1 MLSQYLLMPIKKA
14 NAKEIPVQRQYQFN
28 SILVDAVFADGRKEI
43 KELFDMSFHLRTP
56 KSVHFWKP
64 IDQHILVHFLFLS
77 YYLKVKNT

>member
-56 KSVHFWKP
+56 KSVLFCKP
-64 IDQHILVHFLFLS
+64 IDQHISVHFLFLS

>member
-56 KSVHFWKP
+56 KSVLFWKP
-64 IDQHILVHFLFLS
+64 IHQHISVHFLFLS

>member
-1 MLSQYLLMPIKKA
+1 MLSQYLLVPIKKA

-43 KELFDMSFHLRTP
+43 KELFDMSFQ
-56 KSVHFWKP
+56 SVLFWKP
-64 IDQHILVHFLFLS
+64 IDQHIWVHFLFLS

>member
-28 SILVDAVFADGRKEI
+28 STLVDAVFADGRKEI
-43 KELFDMSFHLRTP
+43 KELFDMSFQ
-56 KSVHFWKP
+56 SVLFWKP
-64 IDQHILVHFLFLS
+64 IDQHISVHFLFLS

>member
-1 MLSQYLLMPIKKA
+1 MLSHYLLMPIKKA

-56 KSVHFWKP
+56 QSVLFWKP
-64 IDQHILVHFLFLS
+64 IDQHIWVHFLFLS
-77 YYLKVKNT
+77 YYFNVKNT

>member
-56 KSVHFWKP
+56 KSV
-64 IDQHILVHFLFLS
+64 LF
-77 YYLKVKNT
+77 